1 MEAVMKKIGMIIIAL
16 LFVTGMALDAQA
28 VKEHKGQDG
37 RRCKGMDTMG
47 TGNAMHEEMHLFH
60 VINSLDLK
68 DKQIED
74 ITALHNNYAKKL
86 VVKRAEVQVSEIEL
100 KEILGKE
107 PVDLKAAEDKV
118 KQTEGIKSDI
128 RIQLLRFN
136 EEAKAL
142 LTPEQK
148 TALKKKLEM
157 TPTHGAMM
165 GDCPMMK
172 GMDHSTPAATGM
184 PAKNKPAAKP
194 APTP

>member
-1 MEAVMKKIGMIIIAL
+1 MKKIGMIIIAL
-16 LFVTGMALDAQA
+16 LFVTGMTLDAQA
-28 VKEHKGQDG
+28 MKEHRGKDDRGG
-37 RRCKGMDTMG
+37 KGMAMMG
-47 TGNAMHEEMHLFH
+47 TGNSMHEEMHLFH
-60 VINSLDLK
+60 AIKSLDLK

-74 ITALHNNYAKKL
+74 ITALHNNYAKIL

-107 PVDLKAAEDKV
+107 PVDLKVAEDKV

-157 TPTHGAMM
+157 RSIHGAMRD
-165 GDCPMMK
+165 DCPMMK
-172 GMDHSTPAATGM
+172 GMDSSAPAATGM

>member
-1 MEAVMKKIGMIIIAL
+1 MKKISMIIIAL

-28 VKEHKGQDG
+28 MKEHRGKDG
-37 RRCKGMDTMG
+37 RGGKGMGTMG

-60 VINSLDLK
+60 VIKSLDLNE
-68 DKQIED
+68 KQIED
-74 ITALHNNYAKKL
+74 ITALHNNYTKIL

-107 PVDLKAAEDKV
+107 PVDMKAAEDKV

-157 TPTHGAMM
+157 MPMRGAMM

-172 GMDHSTPAATGM
+172 EMDHSAPTATGTPA
-184 PAKNKPAAKP
+184 KSKPAAKP

>member
-28 VKEHKGQDG
+28 LMDHKGKDG
-37 RRCKGMDTMG
+37 RGGKGMGTMG
-47 TGNAMHEEMHLFH
+47 TGNSMHEEMHLFH
-60 VINSLDLK
+60 VIKSLDLK
-68 DKQIED
+68 EKQID
-74 ITALHNNYAKKL
+74 DLTTLHNNYTKIL

-157 TPTHGAMM
+157 TPPHGAMM

-172 GMDHSTPAATGM
+172 GMDHSAPAATGM

>member
-1 MEAVMKKIGMIIIAL
+1 MKKISMMIIAL
-16 LFVTGMALDAQA
+16 LFMTGMALDAQA
-28 VKEHKGQDG
+28 MREHKGKDG
-37 RRCKGMDTMG
+37 RGDKGMGMMG

-60 VINSLDLK
+60 TIKSLDLK

-74 ITALHNNYAKKL
+74 ITALHNNYAKIL
-86 VVKRAEVQVSEIEL
+86 VVKRADVQVSEIEL

-148 TALKKKLEM
+148 TALKKKLDM
-157 TPTHGAMM
+157 TSMHGSMM
-165 GDCPMMK
+165 VDCPMMK
-172 GMDHSTPAATGM
+172 GMDSSAPATTGK
-184 PAKNKPAAKP
+184 PAKTKSAAKP